1 MRARL
6 VDREGAFPPPPARQ
20 SQAIPLSARRVARLT
35 RVAVGAALAFIAIA
49 VARFARDHW
58 GGVYDDAFIYLRYVK
73 NLDAGCGLRFN
84 CGDPPVEGFTGP
96 LYLAVLWLGG
106 RLTAQL
112 IDLAQIVCT
121 AGLALTLALAV
132 WAAVVIGR
140 QPTQPRLPA
149 VLAVSVAAALA
160 LDPFALLNAI
170 TGMETALAAAAV
182 TAIALAA
189 LTGRRWLL
197 IAAIGGALLVRPET
211 LVFAAAL
218 PILPAL
224 RRPRILVAM
233 AAILAAICAARYAV
247 FGALL
252 PNTYYAKA
260 GGTWRHCE
268 LGLAYLADAF
278 ADFPLAFAA
287 PLALLLPGSRRA
299 AAFVLAGAAAWVAFF
314 LRSGGDLF
322 EYSRMMFPL
331 VPALTVLALA
341 GIAEL
346 TRRIAA
352 RTRWARRA
360 GALAALT
367 AAVCALAAGGRAA
380 TVHAIPPQGASPRVV
395 EWAAVGRYLRAHFRG
410 ATVATV
416 PIGAIGYYSQLPILD
431 LVGLTEPAIARAGRT
446 VPPELLTRR
455 WIGHERHCTECVLA
469 RAPTL
474 IVTTMSRDRPWQT
487 LAEAR
492 AGFYADWLLLQE
504 IKAGRAPYRVRDAE
518 VMPGDHILMF
528 ERIPER

>member
-6 VDREGAFPPPPARQ
+6 TGV
-20 SQAIPLSARRVARLT
+20 AIGV
-35 RVAVGAALAFIAIA
+35 ALAIVAIA
-49 VARFARDHW
+49 VVRFARDHW

-106 RLTAQL
+106 RLTPQL
-112 IDLAQIVCT
+112 IDLAQVVCT
-121 AGLALTLALAV
+121 ATLAVALALAV

-140 QPTQPRLPA
+140 AAGPRLPA
-149 VLAVSVAAALA
+149 VLALAVAAALA

-189 LTGRRWLL
+189 LAGRRWLL
-197 IAAIGGALLVRPET
+197 IAAIGAALLVRPET

-224 RRPRILVAM
+224 RRPRYLVAM
-233 AAILAAICAARYAV
+233 AAVIAAICVARLAV
-247 FGALL
+247 FGAPL

-268 LGLAYLADAF
+268 LGLDYLAGAI

-287 PLALLLPGSRRA
+287 PLALLLPAAPRRA
-299 AAFVLAGAAAWVAFF
+299 AAFLLAGAAAWVAFF

-331 VPALTVLALA
+331 VPALDVLALA

-346 TRRIAA
+346 ARRWVA
-352 RTRWARRA
+352 RTRWAPRA
-360 GALAALT
+360 ALAAAV
-367 AAVCALAAGGRAA
+367 AAVACALAAGGRAA
-380 TVHAIPPQGASPRVV
+380 VWHAIPPQGASPRVV
-395 EWAAVGRYLRAHFRG
+395 EWAAVGRYLHDHFPG

-416 PIGAIGYYSQLPILD
+416 PIGAIGYYSRLPLVD

-455 WIGHERHCTECVLA
+455 WIGHERHCTEYVLA
-469 RAPTL
+469 RAPTV
-474 IVTTMSRDRPWQT
+474 IVTTMSRDRPWQA

-492 AGFYADWLLLQE
+492 TGFYADWLVLQE
-504 IKAGRAPYRVRDAE
+504 IKAGRAPYRVYDAE
-518 VMPGDHILMF
+518 VLPGDHILMF
-528 ERIPER
+528 ERLPGR

>member
-1 MRARL
+1 VRARL
-6 VDREGAFPPPPARQ
+6 TG
-20 SQAIPLSARRVARLT
+20 VALG
-35 RVAVGAALAFIAIA
+35 VALAIVAIA

-96 LYLAVLWLGG
+96 LHLALLWLGG
-106 RLTAQL
+106 RVTTRL
-112 IDLAQIVCT
+112 IDLTQILCT
-121 AGLALTLALAV
+121 ASLAVALALAV
-132 WAAVVIGR
+132 WAAVVAGLA
-140 QPTQPRLPA
+140 PEQPRLPA
-149 VLAVSVAAALA
+149 VLAVSVAATLA
-160 LDPFALLNAI
+160 LDPFVLLNAI

-189 LTGRRWLL
+189 LAGRRWLL
-197 IAAIGGALLVRPET
+197 VAAIGGALLVRPET
-211 LVFAAAL
+211 AVFAAAL
-218 PILPAL
+218 PILPGL
-224 RRPRILVAM
+224 RRPRYL
-233 AAILAAICAARYAV
+233 AALAGIAVAICAARYAV
-247 FGALL
+247 FGALA
-252 PNTYYAKA
+252 PNTYHAKA

-268 LGLAYLADAF
+268 LGLAYLGDAI

-287 PLALLLPGSRRA
+287 PLALLLPAGPRRRA
-299 AAFVLAGAAAWVAFF
+299 CGFVLAGSAAWVAFF

-322 EYSRMMFPL
+322 DYSRMMFPL
-331 VPALTVLALA
+331 VPALSVLALA

-346 TRRIAA
+346 ARRLAA
-352 RTRWARRA
+352 RTRWAPRAALA
-360 GALAALT
+360 GAIAA
-367 AAVCALAAGGRAA
+367 AACALAAGGRAA
-380 TVHAIPPQGASPRVV
+380 VVHAIPPQGASPRVV
-395 EWAAVGRYLRAHFRG
+395 EWAAVGRYLREHFRG

-469 RAPTL
+469 QAPTL
-474 IVTTMSRDRPWQT
+474 IVTTMARDRPWQT

-504 IKAGRAPYRVRDAE
+504 IKAGRAPYRVHDAE
-518 VMPGDHILMF
+518 VLPGDHVLMF
-528 ERIPER
+528 ERVPDR

>member
-1 MRARL
+1 VRARL
-6 VDREGAFPPPPARQ
+6 TG
-20 SQAIPLSARRVARLT
+20 
-35 RVAVGAALAFIAIA
+35 VAVGVALAIVAIAIA
-49 VARFARDHW
+49 RFVRDHR

-106 RLTAQL
+106 RLTTHL

-121 AGLALTLALAV
+121 ASLALALALAV
-132 WAAVVIGR
+132 WAAVITGR
-140 QPTQPRLPA
+140 QTPQPRLPA
-149 VLAVSVAAALA
+149 VLALSVAVALA

-189 LTGRRWLL
+189 LAGRPWLL
-197 IAAIGGALLVRPET
+197 VAAIGAALLVRPET

-224 RRPRILVAM
+224 RRPRTLAAM
-233 AAILAAICAARYAV
+233 AAIIAAICATRYAI
-247 FGALL
+247 FDALL

-268 LGLAYLADAF
+268 LGLAYLAGAI

-287 PLALLLPGSRRA
+287 PLALLLPAGPTGPAGPRRA
-299 AAFVLAGAAAWVAFF
+299 AAFLLAGAAAWVAFF

-322 EYSRMMFPL
+322 DYSRMMFPL

-346 TRRIAA
+346 ARRLAA
-352 RTRWARRA
+352 RTPWAPRA
-360 GALAALT
+360 TLLAALV
-367 AAVCALAAGGRAA
+367 AATCAIATGARAA
-380 TVHAIPPQGASPRVV
+380 IAHAIPPQGASPRVV
-395 EWAAVGRYLRAHFRG
+395 EWAAVGRYLHDHFRG
-410 ATVATV
+410 ATIATV

-431 LVGLTEPAIARAGRT
+431 LVGLTEPAIARAGRS
-446 VPPELLTRR
+446 VPPELLTHR

-469 RAPTL
+469 RAPAL

-504 IKAGRAPYRVRDAE
+504 IKAGRAPYRVHDAE
-518 VMPGDHILMF
+518 VLPGDHILMF

>member
-1 MRARL
+1 MRA
-6 VDREGAFPPPPARQ
+6 
-20 SQAIPLSARRVARLT
+20 LT
-35 RVAVGAALAFIAIA
+35 GVAVGVALAILAVA

-106 RLTAQL
+106 RFTAQL
-112 IDLAQIVCT
+112 IDLAQITCT
-121 AGLALTLALAV
+121 ASLALALALAV
-132 WAAVVIGR
+132 WAAVVAGR
-140 QPTQPRLPA
+140 QTAQPRLPA

-189 LTGRRWLL
+189 LAGRRWLL
-197 IAAIGGALLVRPET
+197 VAAIGGALLVRPET

-218 PILPAL
+218 PILPAM
-224 RRPRILVAM
+224 RRPRTLVAM
-233 AAILAAICAARYAV
+233 AAIIAAICAARYAV

-260 GGTWRHCE
+260 GGSWRHCE
-268 LGLAYLADAF
+268 LGLAYLAGAI

-287 PLALLLPGSRRA
+287 PLALLLPAAPRRA
-299 AAFVLAGAAAWVAFF
+299 AGFVLAGAAAWVAFF

-322 EYSRMMFPL
+322 DYSRMMFPL
-331 VPALTVLALA
+331 VPALSVLALA

-346 TRRIAA
+346 ARRLAA
-352 RTRWARRA
+352 RTRWARHAALA
-360 GALAALT
+360 GALAAAT
-367 AAVCALAAGGRAA
+367 CALAAGGRAA
-380 TVHAIPPQGASPRVV
+380 VVHAIPPQGASPRVV

-446 VPPELLTRR
+446 VPPELLTQR

-474 IVTTMSRDRPWQT
+474 IVTTMSRDQPWQT
-487 LAEAR
+487 LDEAR

-504 IKAGRAPYRVRDAE
+504 IKAGRAPYRVHDAE
-518 VMPGDHILMF
+518 VLPGDHILMF
-528 ERIPER
+528 ERVPEHGDTASQRAEEDRREYEGTRHGGRR

>member
-1 MRARL
+1 VRARL
-6 VDREGAFPPPPARQ
+6 TG
-20 SQAIPLSARRVARLT
+20 I
-35 RVAVGAALAFIAIA
+35 AVGVGLAIVAIA

-96 LYLAVLWLGG
+96 LYLAMLWLGG
-106 RLTAQL
+106 RLTTQL

-121 AGLALTLALAV
+121 ASLAVALALAV
-132 WAAVVIGR
+132 WAAAVAGR
-140 QPTQPRLPA
+140 GAAQPRLPA
-149 VLAVSVAAALA
+149 VLAVAVAAALA
-160 LDPFALLNAI
+160 LDPFVLLNAI

-189 LTGRRWLL
+189 LAGRRWLL
-197 IAAIGGALLVRPET
+197 VAAIGGALLVRPEA

-218 PILPAL
+218 PLLPAL
-224 RRPRILVAM
+224 RRPRYLAAL
-233 AAILAAICAARYAV
+233 AAIVAAICAARYAA

-268 LGLAYLADAF
+268 LGLAYLADAI

-287 PLALLLPGSRRA
+287 PLALLLPAGPRRRA
-299 AAFVLAGAAAWVAFF
+299 CGFVLAGAAAWVAFF

-322 EYSRMMFPL
+322 EYSRMVFPL
-331 VPALTVLALA
+331 VPALYVLALA

-346 TRRIAA
+346 AQRIAE
-352 RTRWARRA
+352 RTRARPALA
-360 GALAALT
+360 GALAA
-367 AAVCALAAGGRAA
+367 AACALAAGGRAA
-380 TVHAIPPQGASPRVV
+380 VAHAIPPQGASPRVV
-395 EWAAVGRYLRAHFRG
+395 EWAAVGRYLHDHFRG

-416 PIGAIGYYSQLPILD
+416 PIGAIGYYSRLPIID

-469 RAPTL
+469 RAPAL

-487 LAEAR
+487 LADAR

-518 VMPGDHILMF
+518 VLPGDHILMF
-528 ERIPER
+528 ERIPDR